1 MGSVKF
7 IENEV
12 VFHPGYYIEE
22 LIDSLNTTTAGFAF
36 LVGLPKETVEA
47 LVDGKM
53 PMTKRIARKLYC
65 RLGASEEFWMNLQQ
79 KYDEMTGEITNDNTV

>member
-1 MGSVKF
+1 MSNIKF
-7 IENEV
+7 VGNKIA
-12 VFHPGYYIEE
+12 FHPGYYIKE
-22 LIDSLNTTTAGFAF
+22 LIDSLNTTTAGFAL

-65 RLGASEEFWMNLQQ
+65 RLGVSEEFWMNLQQ
-79 KYDEMTGEITNDNTV
+79 KYDEMTGEATDDNTV

>member
-1 MGSVKF
+1 MTSVKF
-7 IENEV
+7 VKNEV

-22 LIDSLNTTTAGFAF
+22 LIDSLDTTTSGFAC
-36 LVGLPKETVEA
+36 LAGLSKEVVEA
-47 LVDGKM
+47 LVDGKI

-79 KYDEMTGEITNDNTV
+79 KYDEMTGEIADDNTV